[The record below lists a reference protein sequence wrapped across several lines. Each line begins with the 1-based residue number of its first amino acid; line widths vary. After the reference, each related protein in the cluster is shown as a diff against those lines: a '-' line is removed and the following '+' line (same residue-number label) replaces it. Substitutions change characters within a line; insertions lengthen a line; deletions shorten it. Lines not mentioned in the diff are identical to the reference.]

1 MCGIAGYIGIRK
13 HVSENAVKSTFKLM
27 KNRGPDSS
35 GFFFRD
41 IGKKN
46 SVMLMHTRLSI
57 IDLYERSNQPF
68 IRNNVALV
76 FNGEIYNYIELREI
90 LKKKGFKFT
99 TNSDT
104 EVVINSYI
112 AFGENCVKHF
122 NGMWSLAIWDMGK
135 EKLFLSRDLFGE
147 KPMFYYKNNQGIFF
161 GSEIKFIKE
170 LSQDK
175 FEVNYT
181 RIANNLGNGYKSLF
195 KNHETYFKKIFSLE
209 SASNLKIDKNLK
221 INNSK
226 FWKPKLN
233 IDKNLTLQD
242 CIKKSKHFLFK
253 SIEKRLRSD
262 VPLSLSLSGGIDSAL
277 LASIIDKE
285 FGKRIKTFSII
296 DDDERYNESNNIDLI
311 KKDLNHHNIK
321 IKLSKKRLNFFK
333 NLDSIVKYHDAPIST
348 ISSFISNF
356 ITKKVSKSKCKV
368 IYSGVGADEIF
379 SGYYDH
385 FLLNFREIKNQ
396 KHNLNQELNFW
407 KKFNRESIRNENLKN
422 FKLYINNPKFR
433 GNIYET
439 YFKNFSFLRKFKNQ
453 KFHEMNYCNNLFR
466 NRMMNEMF
474 NEIVPVILFH
484 DDLNSMMYSVEN
496 RSPYLD
502 KDLFNFS
509 LKVPSKYLIKD
520 GYQKFI
526 LRSIAKNYLNSKVAF
541 DRKKVG
547 FNASIQSFNFDI
559 VSKLKDLKHSKNEI
573 NDLIDIE
580 KIVENIEKN
589 GFPNHISK
597 LVFSIFSINSFLKNI

>member
-13 HVSENAVKSTFKLM
+13 HVSENAVKNTFKLM

-35 GFFFRD
+35 GIFFRD

-57 IDLYERSNQPF
+57 IDLNNRSNQPF
-68 IRNNVALV
+68 IRNNVVLV

-112 AFGENCVKHF
+112 AFGENFVKYF
-122 NGMWSLAIWDMGK
+122 NGMWSLAIWDMRK

-147 KPMFYYKNNQGIFF
+147 KPMFYYKNNQGLFF

-175 FEVNYT
+175 FEVNYN

-195 KNHETYFKKIFSLE
+195 KNYETYFKKIYALE
-209 SASNLKIDKNLK
+209 PSSNLKIDKNLK

-233 IDKNLTLQD
+233 IDKNLSLQD
-242 CIKKSKHFLFK
+242 CIEKSKNFLFK

-262 VPLSLSLSGGIDSAL
+262 VSLSLSLSGGIDSAL

-296 DDDERYNESNNIDLI
+296 DDDERYDESNNIDLI
-311 KKDLNHHNIK
+311 KKDLNHHNVKIK
-321 IKLSKKRLNFFK
+321 ISKKKLNFFK
-333 NLDSIVKYHDAPIST
+333 NMDSIVKYHDAPIST
-348 ISSFISNF
+348 ISSYISNF

-396 KHNLNQELNFW
+396 KGNFNQELKFW
-407 KKFNRESIRNENLKN
+407 KKFNCKSIRNKNLKN
-422 FKLYINNPKFR
+422 FKLYIDNPKFR
-433 GNIYET
+433 DNIYET

-453 KFHEMNYCNNLFR
+453 KFYEINYCNNLFR

-509 LKVPSKYLIKD
+509 LKIPSKYLIKH

-526 LRSIAKNYLNSKVAF
+526 LRSIAKDYLPFNVAF

-547 FNASIQSFNFDI
+547 FNASIQSFNFDVI
-559 VSKLKDLKHSKNEI
+559 LKLNDLKQSKNEI
-573 NDLIDIE
+573 NDLIDIG
-580 KIVENIEKN
+580 KVVKNIEKN